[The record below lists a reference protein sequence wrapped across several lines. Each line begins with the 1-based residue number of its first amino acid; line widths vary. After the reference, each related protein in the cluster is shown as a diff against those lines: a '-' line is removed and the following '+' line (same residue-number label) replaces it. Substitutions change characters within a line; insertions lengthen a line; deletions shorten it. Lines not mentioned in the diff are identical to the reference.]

1 MVAGLQAVTVLSS
14 DSSGSHAG
22 VSKRQL
28 SHGGAA
34 PTTAEITGN
43 QVGGP
48 SVSVELLC
56 SQAPLGAPEEA
67 VITAATSW
75 AHLPSHGQGSTP
87 GPSSGHDGAKM
98 AAQSRTTPTSPVCR
112 RASLPTGRGSGF
124 LSLSGDL
131 ARAWGL
137 GEEGAAPSLSPP
149 GAPQSGELPV
159 RCACH
164 SCQPLWNVPPALRGS
179 PAL

>member
-1 MVAGLQAVTVLSS
+1 MVAGLQAGTVLSS

-28 SHGGAA
+28 SHGGAT

-56 SQAPLGAPEEA
+56 SQAPFGAPDEA
-67 VITAATSW
+67 VITATMSW
-75 AHLPSHGQGSTP
+75 AHLPSHSQGSTP
-87 GPSSGHDGAKM
+87 GPSSGHNGAKTV
-98 AAQSRTTPTSPVCR
+98 AQSRTMPTSPVCR
-112 RASLPTGRGSGF
+112 GGGASLPTGRGSGF

-137 GEEGAAPSLSPP
+137 GEEGAAPSLCPP
-149 GAPQSGELPV
+149 GAPQSGEHPV

-164 SCQPLWNVPPALRGS
+164 SRQPL
-179 PAL
+179 